1 MRVKRDAFVKQ
12 SVGSYVPSM
21 FLGTRDM
28 AVNKTDE
35 ILALMN
41 LYYKERV
48 NEGEK
53 RTKFKREVKKW

>member
-12 SVGSYVPSM
+12 SVGSYVPNM
-21 FLGTRDM
+21 FLGTKDM

-35 ILALMN
+35 ILALIN

-48 NEGEK
+48 NKGEK
-53 RTKFKREVKKW
+53 KKQVHKRS